1 MLQHQQIDELLDSTD
16 ISDSY
21 KKKPLKKNIAK
32 DIDFKIEIPKYHEIF
47 TNFGKKHVLQ
57 NLPPE
62 TARDISLR
70 VAGLLKP
77 IAFPDSIT
85 DIFSQEIGGLNFIH
99 PVGLAAGFDKDGVAG
114 LAMFQSGISAIE
126 LGTVT
131 PYPQKGNASPRLFR
145 LKEDK
150 AIINRMG
157 FNNAGLVHMVSRL
170 HKLNNRKK
178 PHQIIGINIGKNKTG
193 EIADYL
199 TCFKQTAHLV
209 DYITINI
216 SSPNTPNLRD
226 LQTPDMIQKLVS
238 DCKNHA
244 VQHNITAPIFLKLA
258 PDLELSDIKILAKS
272 LLKLQNILS
281 GLILTNTTI
290 ARPELISKHK
300 NQQGGLSGAPLF
312 DISTDI
318 LKQFARETEMQ
329 IPIIGVGGISN
340 GLQAYQKIKAGA
352 SLLQIY
358 TAMIYQSNYLP
369 AHILNDMAEYIKQ
382 DGYSHISQAVGAEL

>member
-1 MLQHQQIDELLDSTD
+1 MLQYKKTQESLDSTH
-16 ISDSY
+16 ISEYQKQRNTDFIE
-21 KKKPLKKNIAK
+21 N
-32 DIDFKIEIPKYHEIF
+32 FKIQIPHYHESF
-47 TNFGKKHVLQ
+47 TNFGKKYFLQ
-57 NLPPE
+57 NLKPE
-62 TARDISLR
+62 TSRGISLR
-70 VAGLLKP
+70 VARLLKP
-77 IAFPDSIT
+77 VILPDST
-85 DIFSQEIGGLNFIH
+85 SDIFSQEIGGLNFIH

-131 PYPQKGNASPRLFR
+131 PYPQKGNDFPRLFR
-145 LKEDK
+145 LTEDK

-157 FNNAGLVHMVSRL
+157 FNNAGLERMVSRL
-170 HKLNNRKK
+170 NKLNNHKK
-178 PHQIIGINIGKNKTG
+178 PHHIIGINIGKNKTG
-193 EIADYL
+193 DIADYL

-226 LQTPDMIQKLVS
+226 LQTPDMIKKLVS

-258 PDLELSDIKILAKS
+258 PDLDPKDIKILGKS

-290 ARPELISKHK
+290 ARPELQSKHAH
-300 NQQGGLSGAPLF
+300 QQGGLSGAPLF
-312 DISTDI
+312 ENSTNI
-318 LKQFARETEMQ
+318 LRQFARETEMQ

-352 SLLQIY
+352 SLVQIY

-369 AHILNDMAEYIKQ
+369 AHILNDMAKYMKQ
-382 DGYSHISQAVGAEL
+382 DGYTHISQAVGAEL